1 MKKTLNQEDF
11 IAANLN
17 AMEHFQSVAE
27 TALNAVESLAAL
39 NLNIAR
45 ENFDTAAAQGKALI
59 TAKTPQEAATLTVE
73 KVQPAAEKAASY
85 SKQVYEISSGAA
97 QEISNLFKAQFE
109 QVQNSVK
116 EAAEAMIKSAPF
128 GSDVAMAAM
137 KQAEAAAAK
146 AYDNLNDA
154 VNKAKEIAEENMG
167 KVTKTTAKPAARKAA
182 K

>member
-17 AMEHFQSVAE
+17 AMDHFQSVAE

-45 ENFDTAAAQGKALI
+45 ENCDNAAAQGKALMS
-59 TAKTPQEAATLTVE
+59 AKTPQEIATLTVE
-73 KVQPAAEKAASY
+73 KVQPAADKAAAY
-85 SKQVYEISSGAA
+85 SKQVYEISSSAA
-97 QEISNLFKAQFE
+97 QEIGNLFKAQFE
-109 QVQNSVK
+109 QVQKSVK
-116 EAAEAMIKSAPF
+116 DAAEAMIKSSPF
-128 GSDVAMAAM
+128 GSDVALAAM

-154 VNKAKEIAEENMG
+154 VAKAKEIAEDNMG
-167 KVTKTTAKPAARKAA
+167 KVAKATKPTARKAA

>member
-39 NLNIAR
+39 NLSIAR
-45 ENFDTAAAQGKALI
+45 ENCDNAAAQGKALMGV
-59 TAKTPQEAATLTVE
+59 KTPQDVATLTVE
-73 KVQPAAEKAASY
+73 KVQPAAEKAAAY

-97 QEISNLFKAQFE
+97 QEIGNLFKAQFE
-109 QVQNSVK
+109 QVQNTVK

-146 AYDNLNDA
+146 AYGNLNDA

-167 KVTKTTAKPAARKAA
+167 KVTKAAKPAARKAA